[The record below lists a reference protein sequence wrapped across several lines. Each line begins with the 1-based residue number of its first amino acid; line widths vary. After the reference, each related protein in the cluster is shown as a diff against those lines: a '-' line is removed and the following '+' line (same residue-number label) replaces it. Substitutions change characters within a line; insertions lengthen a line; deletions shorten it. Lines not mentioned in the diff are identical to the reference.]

1 MCLVCLYTVI
11 YVGLTTT
18 EYFSFEDSRVMA
30 ITLESD
36 PPTNANI
43 SVSLKLTPKSAS
55 GTTTYFVITLYVYYC
70 SIIELDFDSGEIEV
84 VFSPNS
90 TLVSVNITIFD
101 DIDPEFNETIDIAI
115 MITAAMKEI
124 GVKDGNIT
132 KAIGVILNDDSKLII
147 IGTAIFRHV
156 YVV

>member
-1 MCLVCLYTVI
+1 MYLMCLYTVI

-36 PPTNANI
+36 PPTNADI

-55 GTTTYFVITLYVYYC
+55 GAIYFITSLYVYYC
-70 SIIELDFDSGEIEV
+70 SIIEIDFVSSEIEV

-101 DIDPEFNETIDIAI
+101 DIYPEFNESFDIAI
-115 MITAAMKEI
+115 MIPAAMKEI

-132 KAIGVILNDDSKLII
+132 KAIGFILNDDSKFIK
-147 IGTAIFRHV
+147 IGTAI
-156 YVV
+156 